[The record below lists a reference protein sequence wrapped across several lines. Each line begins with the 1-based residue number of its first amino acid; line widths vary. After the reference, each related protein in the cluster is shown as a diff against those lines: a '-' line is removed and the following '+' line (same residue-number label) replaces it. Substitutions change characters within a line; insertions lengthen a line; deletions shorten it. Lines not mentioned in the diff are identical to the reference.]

1 MEKVKTR
8 NKELKLPQVLES
20 LIFEVI
26 FLWLFM
32 FLKIGLNILKDFR
45 IKILKNKI
53 IFIKKLFL

>member
-8 NKELKLPQVLES
+8 NKELKLPQVLEN

-32 FLKIGLNILKDFR
+32 FLKIGLNIV
-45 IKILKNKI
+45 
-53 IFIKKLFL
+53 